1 MPETTL
7 TKGEQTREQILDAA
21 LSLFLQQGYNGTS
34 MRQIAAEAGIALGG
48 IYNHFPSKE
57 ELFRQ
62 VFLRQHPYQG
72 TLPAILAA
80 DGQSP
85 EELVRDLADRMLAAL
100 RERPGFLKLMLI
112 EIVEFQ
118 SVHMSEV
125 FNIVFPAAFQVIQRL
140 VAEHPGL
147 IRSIPPAVILRTFI
161 GLFFSYYITEL
172 TLRSAPDW
180 EANFPQDAI
189 NQFVD
194 IYLYGILTGEKA

>member
-1 MPETTL
+1 MSETTL

-48 IYNHFPSKE
+48 IYNHFPNKE

-62 VFLRQHPYQG
+62 VFFRQHPTRVPCRNFG
-72 TLPAILAA
+72 REVKPPKNCARN
-80 DGQSP
+80 GRP
-85 EELVRDLADRMLAAL
+85 MLEPCANARL
-100 RERPGFLKLMLI
+100 SQVDLI

-125 FNIVFPAAFQVIQRL
+125 FNIVFPAAFQAIQRL
-140 VAEHPGL
+140 VAEHPKL
-147 IRSIPPAVILRTFI
+147 IRPIPPAVILRTFI

-172 TLRSAPDW
+172 TLKSAPDW

>member
-100 RERPGFLKLMLI
+100 RQRPGFLQLMLI

-147 IRSIPPAVILRTFI
+147 IRPIPPAVILRTFI

-180 EANFPQDAI
+180 EANFQIGRAH
-189 NQFVD
+189 V
-194 IYLYGILTGEKA
+194 